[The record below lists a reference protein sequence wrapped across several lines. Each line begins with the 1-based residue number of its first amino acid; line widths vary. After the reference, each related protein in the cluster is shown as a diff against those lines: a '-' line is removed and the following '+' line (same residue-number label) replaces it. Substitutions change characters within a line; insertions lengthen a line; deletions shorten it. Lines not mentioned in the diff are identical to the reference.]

1 MKKIV
6 ILGSS
11 GSIGTQALDVIRKL
25 GKKVAVSGL
34 SAHSNVELFKKQLL
48 EFKPA
53 VASIWHENSAI
64 LLRKWCKENKI
75 RTKIY
80 FGQEGLLK
88 LASFQSANTVLC
100 ALVGAAGLIP
110 LIEAVKAGKTVA
122 LANKEALVIAGD
134 IVYAEAKKSG
144 AKIIPVDSEH
154 SAIFQCLKGDAHNAK
169 RIILTASGGPFYKN
183 KNHTNASVEQAL
195 IHPTWLM
202 GKKITIDSATL
213 MNKGLEAIEAHFLF
227 NMPFEKI
234 EIVIHP
240 QSVVHSLV
248 EFVDGSTLAQMSE
261 PDMRI
266 AIQYAIT
273 YPERFKSCA
282 KPLDLSRPRT
292 LEFFPPDFRRFPC
305 LELALNAGRMGGLM
319 PVVLNAANEVAVE
332 LFLDNKIKFTDI
344 AQIVAKALK
353 GFKNKKNPA
362 LNDII
367 FTDAVVRNAVLN
379 SYK

>member
-25 GKKVAVSGL
+25 GKKAVVSGL
-34 SAHSNVELFKKQLL
+34 SAHSSIELLKKQLL
-48 EFKPA
+48 EFKPE

-64 LLRKWCKENKI
+64 LLRKWCREKNI
-75 RTKIY
+75 HTKIY
-80 FGQEGLLK
+80 FGQEGLVK
-88 LASFQSANTVLC
+88 LATLKSANTILC

-110 LIEAVKAGKTVA
+110 LMEAVKAGKTIA
-122 LANKEALVIAGD
+122 LANKEALVMAGD
-134 IVYAEAKKSG
+134 IVYAQAKKSG
-144 AKIIPVDSEH
+144 AKIIPIDSEH
-154 SAIFQCLKGDAHNAK
+154 SAIFQCLKGDAKNVK

-183 KNHTNASVEQAL
+183 KNHENISVKQAL
-195 IHPTWLM
+195 AHPTWLM

-227 NMPFEKI
+227 NMPYEKI
-234 EIVIHP
+234 EIAIHP

-248 EFVDGSTLAQMSE
+248 EFVDCSTLAQMSE

-273 YPERFKSCA
+273 YPERFESCA
-282 KPLDLSRPRT
+282 RPLDLSRPRT
-292 LEFFPPDFRRFPC
+292 LEFFPPDFTRFPC
-305 LELALNAGRMGGLM
+305 LRLALNAGRVGGLM
-319 PVVLNAANEVAVE
+319 PAVLNAANEAAVE
-332 LFLDNKIKFTDI
+332 LFLNSKIKFTDI
-344 AQIVAKALK
+344 AHIVAKALK
-353 GFKNKKNPA
+353 GFKNKKNPS

-367 FTDAVVRNAVLN
+367 FTDSVVRNAVLN

>member
-11 GSIGTQALDVIRKL
+11 GSIGTQALSVIRKL
-25 GKKVAVSGL
+25 ENKAVVYGL
-34 SAHSNVELFKKQLL
+34 SCNTNIELLKKQIL
-48 EFKPA
+48 EFKPL
-53 VASIWHENSAI
+53 VASIWQENSAI
-64 LLRKWCKENKI
+64 ILQKWCDEKNI

-80 FGQEGLLK
+80 FGQEGLVK
-88 LASFQSANTVLC
+88 LATLKTANTVLC
-100 ALVGAAGLIP
+100 AIVGAAGLVP
-110 LIEAVKAGKTVA
+110 LIEAIKCGKTIA

-154 SAIFQCLKGDAHNAK
+154 SAIFQCLNSDVNSAN

-183 KNHTNASVEQAL
+183 KNHNNISVKQAL
-195 IHPTWLM
+195 AHPTWKM
-202 GKKITIDSATL
+202 GEKITIDSATL
-213 MNKGLEAIEAHFLF
+213 MNKGLEVIEAHFLF
-227 NMPFEKI
+227 NMPYDKI

-273 YPERFKSCA
+273 FPQRYKSCA
-282 KPLDLSRPRT
+282 KPLNLKSSRVF
-292 LEFFPPDFRRFPC
+292 EFVPPNFKLFPC
-305 LELALNAGRMGGLM
+305 FLLAINAGRIGGLM
-319 PVVLNAANEVAVE
+319 PAVLNASNEAAVE
-332 LFLDNKIKFTDI
+332 LFLKNKIKFTDI
-344 AQIVAKALK
+344 AKIVAKALK
-353 GFKNKKNPA
+353 GFKNKKNPT

-367 FTDAVVRNAVLN
+367 FTDAVVRNTVLN

>member
-25 GKKVAVSGL
+25 GKKAVVSGL

-53 VASIWHENSAI
+53 VASIWYENSAI
-64 LLRKWCKENKI
+64 LLRKWCKEKNI

-88 LASFQSANTVLC
+88 LASLQSANTVLC

-110 LIEAVKAGKTVA
+110 LIEAVKAGKTIA

-144 AKIIPVDSEH
+144 AEIIPVDSEH
-154 SAIFQCLKGDAHNAK
+154 SAIFQCLKGDVHNAK

-183 KNHTNASVEQAL
+183 KNHTNISVEQAL
-195 IHPTWLM
+195 LHPTWLM

-273 YPERFKSCA
+273 YPQRFESCA
-282 KPLDLSRPRT
+282 KSLDLSKPRI

-305 LELALNAGRMGGLM
+305 LELALNAGSMGGLM
-319 PVVLNAANEVAVE
+319 PAVLNAANEAAVE
-332 LFLDNKIKFTDI
+332 LFLNSKIKFTDI
-344 AQIVAKALK
+344 AQIVAKVLK
-353 GFKNKKNPA
+353 GFKNKKNPT
-362 LNDII
+362 LNDIL
-367 FTDAVVRNAVLN
+367 FTDSVVRNAVLN